1 MEHSLPHTLKDFLAV
16 ATPGAGKTTF
26 ALTVA
31 SELLFRWVVDRITV
45 VAPTDHL
52 ETQWAQ
58 AAARAGIPIGPTSF
72 GRKGRTSQYYVGVA
86 ITSAGVVMNPLAHR
100 IRTERF
106 KTLVILDEVHHTVTR
121 CPRGAVRETFDPR
134 PALG

>member
-1 MEHSLPHTLKDFLAV
+1 MEHSFAHTLKDFLAV

-31 SELLFRWVVDRITV
+31 SELLSRWVVDRITV

-58 AAARAGIPIGPTSF
+58 AAARAGIPIGPTYS
-72 GRKGRTSQYYVGVA
+72 GRKGRTSQYCVGVA
-86 ITSAGVVMNPLAHR
+86 V
-100 IRTERF
+100 
-106 KTLVILDEVHHTVTR
+106 TLPVSR
-121 CPRGAVRETFDPR
+121 
-134 PALG
+134 